1 MKGDATTA
9 QMFGEIFRNIFGW
22 SMTRS
27 SALPEDI
34 YDNLYELYVLDKE
47 NLGIEEYFEKV
58 NPAAMQEMTATMLES
73 ARKGFW
79 KADKEQLKNTASLN
93 ARITEN
99 NGASCT
105 EFVCGNKKLQDFIA
119 TNLQGKA
126 AERFRADIAKAT
138 ASPADAKILKEN
150 SKTLITDSENSKI
163 SGIVVSIVL
172 GCVILV
178 LVVMAIR
185 KRRAK

>member
-1 MKGDATTA
+1 M
-9 QMFGEIFRNIFGW
+9 
-22 SMTRS
+22 
-27 SALPEDI
+27 
-34 YDNLYELYVLDKE
+34 
-47 NLGIEEYFEKV
+47 
-58 NPAAMQEMTATMLES
+58 
-73 ARKGFW
+73 
-79 KADKEQLKNTASLN
+79 
-93 ARITEN
+93 
-99 NGASCT
+99 
-105 EFVCGNKKLQDFIA
+105 CGNKKLQDFIA

-172 GCVILV
+172 GCLILV